1 MYAFFEQLNGLMDQI
16 VSQSGAPVGS
26 AKEQK
31 NILDN
36 IESLKVHFIKAHLA
50 QEDGRMG
57 HAAVQHFQTAG
68 SYLLN
73 NVYEQ
78 NLAEPAAFYQQMQ
91 NGLCGFIESLYK
103 NFPGQFDYGMPM
115 PQPVWQKIRTAM
127 EACLMGLDKQ
137 GATTQLLALI
147 RAELNH
153 ACRERTPDYIAG
165 QYWQT
170 LAQQLDE
177 LSPELSREP
186 FPERFRESALYN
198 DAVVNILIGCNFNSG
213 RLIHYVLETA
223 AADLT
228 DQDAPVVFWTDLL
241 KRINRLPITPEMQLY
256 RNTDSCKQQL
266 IQSINTELFV
276 AEQLHREDE
285 MQDKLVTS
293 LSVDQFALLIR
304 LLVDAHIFKCE
315 NVNQLL
321 RFFSRHVQTT
331 RTLQISSESL
341 RQRFYSI
348 SKPSIKMMRDHLV
361 NMMNKLKGY

>member
-57 HAAVQHFQTAG
+57 KAAVQSFQTAG

-103 NFPGQFDYGMPM
+103 NFPGQFDYSKPM
-115 PQPVWQKIRTAM
+115 PLPVWQKIRTAM
-127 EACLMGLDKQ
+127 EACLLGLDKQ
-137 GATTQLLALI
+137 GAATQLLALI

-153 ACRERTPDYIAG
+153 ACRDRTPDYIAG

-170 LAQQLDE
+170 LALHLDE
-177 LSPELSREP
+177 LSPELSRE
-186 FPERFRESALYN
+186 RSRESALYN
-198 DAVVNILIGCNFNSG
+198 EAVVNSLIGCNFNSG

-241 KRINRLPITPEMQLY
+241 KRINRLPITPEIHLY
-256 RNTDSCKQQL
+256 RNADSCQQQL
-266 IQSINTELFV
+266 IQSINTELFA
-276 AEQLHREDE
+276 AEQLHRNDE
-285 MQDKLVTS
+285 TEDKLVTS

-304 LLVDAHIFKCE
+304 MMVDVRIFKCE